1 MLNFAK
7 LCPLEQK
14 APWAAQLNRADV
26 RECLSCEA
34 TKRQRFEAE
43 EDWIIL
49 KGDIKSFYS
58 DEKGDGENKF
68 HIRLFGVNTLLF
80 PPLDIRTFRS
90 QYGKRKEMWFSLK
103 MRSLFD
109 RFIFPFIKLFDGI
122 TTCNNMCQENPRQ
135 SHVPPYWRRKRKI
148 QNSFPNLVDSFDIIM
163 TKHYLIESLLCDNSF
178 ACC

>member
-1 MLNFAK
+1 MPNFAK

-58 DEKGDGENKF
+58 DDEKGDGENKF

-80 PPLDIRTFRS
+80 PPLDIRIRS
-90 QYGKRKEMWFSLK
+90 EVNMEKGNKCDFLWKCA
-103 MRSLFD
+103 
-109 RFIFPFIKLFDGI
+109 PF
-122 TTCNNMCQENPRQ
+122 
-135 SHVPPYWRRKRKI
+135 
-148 QNSFPNLVDSFDIIM
+148 
-163 TKHYLIESLLCDNSF
+163 LIDLYFLL
-178 ACC
+178 